1 LLSKKHEK
9 VIEET
14 TKTRSKQ
21 KESIISSKNQNKFNR
36 VDSSVTNTIK
46 SKKKQEKKVYE
57 NSIDFDNSISLIVAE
72 YENKINKMV
81 NHNQDQTKM
90 KMLHDELLKK
100 SKSELLKN

>member
-1 LLSKKHEK
+1 MLSKKHEK

-72 YENKINKMV
+72 
-81 NHNQDQTKM
+81 
-90 KMLHDELLKK
+90 
-100 SKSELLKN
+100 